1 MTCIDLTLDNIIGYC
16 GTWYWADLGGFKT
29 MFVDLGYLPVDDG
42 CLKDGGYNEDMVEGA
57 SVIDSGGL
65 DWWWMT
71 MAPFL

>member
-1 MTCIDLTLDNIIGYC
+1 
-16 GTWYWADLGGFKT
+16 
-29 MFVDLGYLPVDDG
+29 MFVDLTYLQVDDG